1 VTELVAELEKTVN
14 AGEILQTEAQRLRG
28 RMQFADS
35 QLYGRTGKKC
45 TKALREAASR
55 RCTKLQDVDLRAL
68 KFFSTLFSNGKPRTV
83 SWDSRPAIVIYT
95 DACYERDSKELICG
109 LGGVVVDGYTGDKF
123 FFSVALDAEQRAL
136 LGEQTKKQIIFEAET
151 FAGVLAY
158 LLWNE
163 LILRRNCF
171 LFVDNEGTKFSM
183 IKGASENLVVDT
195 LCAIFAEL
203 EMHIE
208 TTCWLARVPSH
219 SNIADKPSRADV
231 TELVEQGYKDHSE
244 MAASITKDLFASMKR
259 KAGEKGWMRREVP
272 MQKECQM
279 HAA

>member
-1 VTELVAELEKTVN
+1 
-14 AGEILQTEAQRLRG
+14 
-28 RMQFADS
+28 M
-35 QLYGRTGKKC
+35 
-45 TKALREAASR
+45 
-55 RCTKLQDVDLRAL
+55 
-68 KFFSTLFSNGKPRTV
+68 
-83 SWDSRPAIVIYT
+83 
-95 DACYERDSKELICG
+95 
-109 LGGVVVDGYTGDKF
+109 VDGYAGDKF
-123 FFSVALDAEQRAL
+123 FFSVARDAEQRAL

-231 TELVEQGYKDHSE
+231 TELLQQGYKDHSE